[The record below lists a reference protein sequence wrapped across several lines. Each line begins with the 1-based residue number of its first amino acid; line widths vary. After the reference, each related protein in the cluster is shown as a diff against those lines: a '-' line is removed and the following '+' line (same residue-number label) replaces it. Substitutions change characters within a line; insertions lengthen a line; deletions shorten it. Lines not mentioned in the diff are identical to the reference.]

1 MVSTSMPVLLGAP
14 LDTHTHT
21 HALARLGTATRLALA
36 KEMCTEVTHVT
47 PK

>member
-1 MVSTSMPVLLGAP
+1 MVSTSMTVLLGTHS
-14 LDTHTHT
+14 LGHTHT
-21 HALARLGTATRLALA
+21 LTRLGIATWLALA

>member
-1 MVSTSMPVLLGAP
+1 MVSNSMTVLLGTP
-14 LDTHTHT
+14 LDKHTRT
-21 HALARLGTATRLALA
+21 HALTRLGTATQLALA